1 MLEKLKQIVE
11 ITMLSRLKTLLNCAA
26 KATTQTSAVMQ
37 EFPEA
42 QSILISQSNAS
53 NAPPSAPPT
62 HFENLESAIEQAK
75 HVKQHCR

>member
-1 MLEKLKQIVE
+1 
-11 ITMLSRLKTLLNCAA
+11 MLSRLKTILNYAT
-26 KATTQTSAVMQ
+26 KATTQNPAVMQ

-42 QSILISQSNAS
+42 QSVLMSQSNAS
-53 NAPPSAPPT
+53 NLPPSAPPA